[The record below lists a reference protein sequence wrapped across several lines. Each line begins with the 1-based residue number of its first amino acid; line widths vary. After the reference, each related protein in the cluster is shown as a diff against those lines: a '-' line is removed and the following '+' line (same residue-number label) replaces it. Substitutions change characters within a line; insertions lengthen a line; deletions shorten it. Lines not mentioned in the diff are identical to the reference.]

1 MVGSGG
7 LSTERLH
14 SGSIDA
20 RPCLEKFKGIVA
32 LLKAGS
38 VDVDTRGI
46 SSWEDELGRF
56 RMWTANIGAHRQ
68 DSSSLNY
75 RLRDDSR
82 IRNRLSELL
91 IQLQELLQETLRFLV
106 DGGKEHDDPEDDE
119 TFSDDTEP
127 PIRRQHGFVTRLM
140 DSLFET
146 SMLIRKP
153 AQSDFLHGGC
163 STEAKAYE
171 SFDRDVIQT
180 KYPDASQIL
189 KTRLVRAMFQRRRYL
204 MYRER
209 HHAKISKEVD
219 DEADDTRDDMSDTI
233 ATTFRSQAPIDD
245 GNASIKAMTETTYS
259 TSVWNGDI
267 GLPRRPNGEHDEAPF
282 ECHYCFCIITA
293 PSRLDWLKHVF
304 DDIKPYVC
312 VFEQCQTPHRLYSAR
327 REWRHHVEKAHA
339 TQYDAIDICHLCTAV
354 TGSKGKW
361 ISHVAKHL
369 QELAIS
375 ALRLGQ
381 EEVEDDVEEDV
392 AADTSQNELED
403 IASSEDEMT
412 YQPTKERVP
421 DIDVRER
428 EGLHQR
434 YPLRPTGSYVQ
445 LEWTKWDIIQFH
457 LNVKKLGTDWEA
469 MRSTIP
475 TKAPRLVS
483 FCHPPLEY

>member
-1 MVGSGG
+1 MAGSEG
-7 LSTERLH
+7 SSIERLH
-14 SGSIDA
+14 TGSIDA

-38 VDVDTRGI
+38 SVDVDERSI
-46 SSWEDELGRF
+46 SLWEDELGRF
-56 RMWTANIGAHRQ
+56 RIWTANIGAHRQ

-82 IRNRLSELL
+82 IRNRLSDLL
-91 IQLQELLQETLRFLV
+91 FQLQELLQETLRLLV
-106 DGGKEHDDPEDDE
+106 NGEKEVDDPEDDE

-127 PIRRQHGFVTRLM
+127 PVRRQHGFVTRLL
-140 DSLFET
+140 DCLFEM

-171 SFDRDVIQT
+171 SFDLDVIQT

-209 HHAKISKEVD
+209 HHAKISQD
-219 DEADDTRDDMSDTI
+219 LDEGADDTRDDMSDTI
-233 ATTFRSQAPIDD
+233 ATTFKSQAPIEDD
-245 GNASIKAMTETTYS
+245 NASIKAMTETTYS
-259 TSVWNGDI
+259 TSVLNGDI
-267 GLPRRPNGEHDEAPF
+267 GLPRRPSGEEDEAPF

-293 PSRLDWLKHVF
+293 PSRLEWLKHVF

-327 REWRHHVEKAHA
+327 REWIHHVEKAHA
-339 TQYDAIDICHLCTAV
+339 TQYDALDICHLCTAV
-354 TGSKGKW
+354 TGSKREW

-381 EEVEDDVEEDV
+381 EEVEEDV
-392 AADTSQNELED
+392 TPNKSQNELED
-403 IASSEDEMT
+403 AVSSEDEMT
-412 YQPTKERVP
+412 LQPTKERVP
-421 DIDVRER
+421 EIDVQER
-428 EGLHQR
+428 EGYHQR

-483 FCHPPLEY
+483 FLPSFTQILN